1 MRAILFRLKL
11 EDFEKFASHLA
22 KFLELP
28 TRHMSMKKTLS
39 WILLILAFFLLVA
52 SYFLSEQILTP
63 SNPSE
68 SDDEN
73 LRKQI
78 SFSEFELPTPET
90 IRFQNGVLRLRG
102 WYFKNPK
109 KQNCGVIL
117 LHGFSNFKI
126 QMLPY
131 ATPFWKRGCSLFL
144 YDARAHAESD
154 GKYSTYGYHEK
165 MDLERAV
172 EYFSE
177 IDNTPED
184 RIGIFGIDLGAST
197 ALQFADGQYE
207 YGFVIADTP
216 YKDMRSYVEH
226 RYESLYSRLIR
237 FFIPLSLSIA
247 ELRGDLLVDEVS
259 PLNTAKMINKPIL
272 ILFPNDGDE
281 AQKQDAELIGSNLKT
296 TSKKL
301 VTYSTQKTLLHQNKT
316 ISPEFEM
323 ILQSFLKEIK
333 FVK

>member
-1 MRAILFRLKL
+1 
-11 EDFEKFASHLA
+11 
-22 KFLELP
+22 
-28 TRHMSMKKTLS
+28 MKKNLS
-39 WILLILAFFLLVA
+39 WIILILAFFLLVA
-52 SYFLSEQILTP
+52 SCFLSEQILTP
-63 SNPSE
+63 SVSME
-68 SDDEN
+68 FDDEK

-78 SFSEFELPTPET
+78 AFSEFALPTPET

-117 LHGFSNFKI
+117 LHGFTNSKI

-154 GKYSTYGYHEK
+154 GTYSTYGYHEK

-216 YKDMRSYVEH
+216 YKDMRSFVEH
-226 RYESLYSRLIR
+226 RYESIYSRLVR
-237 FFIPLSLSIA
+237 FFTPLSLSIA
-247 ELRGDLLVDEVS
+247 EIRGDLLVNEVS
-259 PLNTAKMINKPIL
+259 PLNAAKLITKPVL
-272 ILFPNDGDE
+272 ILFPNDGDQT
-281 AQKQDAELIGSNLKT
+281 QKEDAELVASNLKT
-296 TSKKL
+296 TTKKL
-301 VTYSTQKTLLHQNKT
+301 APYSTQNVLMNQNQT
-316 ISPEFEM
+316 ISPEYEL
-323 ILQSFLKEIK
+323 ILLGFLKDIK

>member
-1 MRAILFRLKL
+1 
-11 EDFEKFASHLA
+11 
-22 KFLELP
+22 
-28 TRHMSMKKTLS
+28 MKKTLS
-39 WILLILAFFLLVA
+39 WIFLFIAFFLLVA

-63 SNPSE
+63 SHSKG
-68 SDDEN
+68 SDDAN
-73 LRKQI
+73 LRNQI
-78 SFSEFELPTPET
+78 SFSEFNLPTPES

-109 KQNCGVIL
+109 KQNCGMIF
-117 LHGFSNFKI
+117 LHGLSNSKI

-144 YDARAHAESD
+144 YDARAHGESD
-154 GKYSTYGYHEK
+154 GQYSTYGYHEK

-184 RIGIFGIDLGAST
+184 RIGIFGIDFGAST
-197 ALQFADGQYE
+197 ALQFADGQFE

-216 YKDMRSYVEH
+216 YKDMRSYVEK
-226 RYESLYSRLIR
+226 RYESIYSRLVR
-237 FFIPLSLSIA
+237 FFLPLSLSIA

-259 PLNTAKMINKPIL
+259 PQHTAKMITNPVL
-272 ILFPNDGDE
+272 VLFPNDGDLLE
-281 AQKQDAELIGSNLKT
+281 KEDAELIVSNLKT
-296 TSKKL
+296 TSKKIAP
-301 VTYSTQKTLLHQNKT
+301 YPTQKISLQQFKT
-316 ISPEFEM
+316 TSPEYEL